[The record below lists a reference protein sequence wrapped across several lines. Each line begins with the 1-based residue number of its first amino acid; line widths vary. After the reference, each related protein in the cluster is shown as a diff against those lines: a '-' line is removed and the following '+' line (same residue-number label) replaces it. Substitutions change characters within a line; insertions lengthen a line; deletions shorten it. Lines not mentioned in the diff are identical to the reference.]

1 MKNTLHVKGALG
13 HENYLLELT
22 TTKHSVKVD
31 EPESIGG
38 SDRFPNPAQY
48 LLSALASCTVITI
61 KMYANSKGW
70 DVGEIKVDVKMKEH
84 LIKGKRVK
92 KIIKG
97 IQIENQ
103 LEASQVDRLLLIG
116 SKCPISKLLEQPVE
130 MEFEKL

>member
-1 MKNTLHVKGALG
+1 MKWTFWEKIWNG
-13 HENYLLELT
+13 
-22 TTKHSVKVD
+22 
-31 EPESIGG
+31 
-38 SDRFPNPAQY
+38 
-48 LLSALASCTVITI
+48 
-61 KMYANSKGW
+61 
-70 DVGEIKVDVKMKEH
+70 
-84 LIKGKRVK
+84 RVK